1 MCVRLIFPLV
11 IQQFSF
17 LSRDDTCLTSDAQEG
32 LIYLPCVLNVD
43 DNRASGISCNIPL
56 GFGKTKCVQ
65 EIQGELSMTI
75 NVVPKN

>member
-1 MCVRLIFPLV
+1 MCEVNISARNTTILFPV
-11 IQQFSF
+11 
-17 LSRDDTCLTSDAQEG
+17 TSDAQEG

-75 NVVPKN
+75 NGVPKN